1 MPDPRRSAA
10 STLPASAAPPSVLT
24 GARRVVV
31 LRLDNAGDM
40 ILVGP
45 TVRALRAAAPDTEI
59 VMLASPNGAAA
70 ARLLPWV
77 DDVVVWR
84 ALWQDATGDL
94 PFDPGREFAFI
105 ERLRTLRADAALI
118 LTSFGQTPFAVGYAC
133 YLAGIPIRVGHAGMF
148 GGAVLSHS
156 IGGPAPDHQADRNL
170 HLLRGLGIT
179 RADERLEV
187 LVPDAARE
195 AVRTRLRDAAI
206 ADGEPIVVAP
216 GASCSARRYDPAS
229 FGRAAADLRSRT
241 GRPIVV
247 LGTAAERTLA
257 DAVLASVPDA
267 LDLVGSTSIAEAA
280 AVIASAGV
288 VLCNNSLTMH
298 LADAFR
304 RPVVVTYAGTEREA
318 EWRPRS
324 ARHVLLRDETAC
336 SPCRLFDCPFEG
348 HPCMDIAPERVAAA
362 ALDVLGHAPI
372 KIRARPGRKDAE
384 PPAPATSSRSPV
396 PDRRAASPRSS
407 RSAPRR
413 HAGPPRSR

>member
-1 MPDPRRSAA
+1 LPDPHRPAA
-10 STLPASAAPPSVLT
+10 SILPATADPSSVLT
-24 GARRVVV
+24 GARRIFV
-31 LRLDNAGDM
+31 LRLDNAGDV
-40 ILVGP
+40 ILAGP
-45 TVRALRAAAPDTEI
+45 TVRALRAALPETEV
-59 VMLASPNGAAA
+59 VMLASPNGADAA
-70 ARLLPWV
+70 GLLPWV

-84 ALWQDATGDL
+84 ALWQDASGDL
-94 PFDPGREFAFI
+94 PFDPRREFGFI
-105 ERLRTLRADAALI
+105 ERLRALRADAALI
-118 LTSFGQTPFAVGYAC
+118 LTSFGQTPFAAGYAC

-148 GGAVLSHS
+148 GGAVLSHP

-187 LVPDAARE
+187 RVPDAARE
-195 AVRTRLRDAAI
+195 AVRARLRAAGI

-229 FGRAAADLRSRT
+229 FGCAAADLRSRT
-241 GRPIVV
+241 GRPVVV
-247 LGTAAERTLA
+247 LGTADERTVG
-257 DAVLASVPDA
+257 DAVLASVPDG
-267 LDLVGSTSIAEAA
+267 LDLVGSTSVAEAA
-280 AVIASAGV
+280 AVVASAGV

-324 ARHVLLRDETAC
+324 ARHVLLRHETAC
-336 SPCRLFDCPFEG
+336 SPCRLFECPFEG

-362 ALDVLGHAPI
+362 ALDVLGHVPI
-372 KIRARPGRKDAE
+372 KVRARPGRRDGE
-384 PPAPATSSRSPV
+384 PPEPATGGRSAG
-396 PDRRAASPRSS
+396 PDPRAASPRSS
-407 RSAPRR
+407 RSASRR